1 MSAVSP
7 SSAVIWCGHLTS
19 RLRLRVV
26 ATALCLIGAGWLL
39 LFLVLPCLVL
49 AALSFTQRGAYGTVE
64 WTFTLENFKR
74 LAGWGI
80 FGWSADY
87 LRIFGRSA
95 VIATVTTVLS
105 IALAYPLAFFIAS
118 RPARSRYLWLMLV
131 IIPLCTNLVIRTYA
145 WMLILAP
152 QWPPAKFASWLG
164 LIETGTGLY
173 PSAFAVYVGMLTC
186 ALPFAVLPIY
196 ANVERLDWSLIDA
209 ARDLYASRIR
219 IVTHAILPQTLPGL
233 HVAVILTFV
242 PSMGMFVVPDLLG
255 GGKFMLVG
263 SLIQQQFDVSRD
275 KPFGAAISTVLV
287 LLTLIGLF
295 LIRRRRPGAE
305 LV

>member
-7 SSAVIWCGHLTS
+7 SSAVIWYGHLTS
-19 RLRLRVV
+19 RLRLRLAA
-26 ATALCLIGAGWLL
+26 ATLCIIGAAWLL
-39 LFLVLPCLVL
+39 IFLVLPCIVL
-49 AALSFTQRGAYGTVE
+49 AALAFAQRGNYGTVT
-64 WTFTLENFKR
+64 WSFTFENFTR

-95 VIATVTTVLS
+95 VVAAITTALS
-105 IALAYPLAFFIAS
+105 IALAYPMAFFITT

-152 QWPPAKFASWLG
+152 QWPLAKVAARLG
-164 LIETGTGLY
+164 LIDPGAGLY
-173 PSAFAVYVGMLTC
+173 PSPFAVYLGMITS

-209 ARDLYASRIR
+209 ARDLYASRLR
-219 IVTHAILPQTLPGL
+219 IITHAILPQTLPGL
-233 HVAVILTFV
+233 YVAVILTFV

-255 GGKFMLVG
+255 GGKYMLVG
-263 SLIQQQFDVSRD
+263 NLIQQQFDVSRD

-287 LLTLIGLF
+287 VLTLIGLF
-295 LIRRRRPGAE
+295 FMRRRKPGVE